1 MSQYA
6 ILVSLTV
13 EHAYFTGGRTPDL
26 TFTPSRECAHM
37 LRLMR
42 LSLKQDRN
50 CLEIWQELAD
60 IPLPNSVGNET
71 PSENM
76 PKKVSIPE
84 LCFYFDIEG
93 TDPLFSFYT
102 DLPKTGLNFASEV
115 LMKNEQ
121 LTQFE
126 AEVEYLVSMEKP
138 VIEKHGVHDQRTSLI
153 SVELHGVQLHTISK
167 AIDSN
172 VISRLIHPVKR
183 YVMALK
189 SKPIHWKYFFS
200 GSLAKKKLHIVDLD
214 AEENGLGIGFVD
226 SSLTA
231 TKDGLAMISTSAI
244 AMRHQPSQR
253 FQLREAGAGERILV
267 ERLPNASLAR
277 IGKEKSRDGASMV
290 VAEIYIHQ

>member
-1 MSQYA
+1 M
-6 ILVSLTV
+6 
-13 EHAYFTGGRTPDL
+13 
-26 TFTPSRECAHM
+26 
-37 LRLMR
+37 
-42 LSLKQDRN
+42 
-50 CLEIWQELAD
+50 
-60 IPLPNSVGNET
+60 
-71 PSENM
+71 
-76 PKKVSIPE
+76 
-84 LCFYFDIEG
+84 
-93 TDPLFSFYT
+93 
-102 DLPKTGLNFASEV
+102 
-115 LMKNEQ
+115 
-121 LTQFE
+121 
-126 AEVEYLVSMEKP
+126 
-138 VIEKHGVHDQRTSLI
+138 
-153 SVELHGVQLHTISK
+153 ELHGVQLHTISK

-183 YVMALK
+183 YVVALK
-189 SKPIHWKYFFS
+189 SKQIHWKYFFS